1 MFRACQPT
9 LNDKVKSIDV
19 DPEVGICYSD
29 ENKVPTYN
37 DFKKELGSTMQ
48 DYSFTIMDFLALL
61 IIAVLMSNS
70 LMRSIIVP
78 SIPLAQ

>member
-1 MFRACQPT
+1 MFRACQLT

-70 LMRSIIVP
+70 LMGSIIVP

>member
-1 MFRACQPT
+1 M
-9 LNDKVKSIDV
+9 
-19 DPEVGICYSD
+19 GICYSD

-48 DYSFTIMDFLALL
+48 DYSFTIMDSFLALL

-78 SIPLAQ
+78 SIPFHNGRETNVGASTHLDDGDYFA

>member
-1 MFRACQPT
+1 MFRACQLT

-61 IIAVLMSNS
+61 IIAVLMSTS